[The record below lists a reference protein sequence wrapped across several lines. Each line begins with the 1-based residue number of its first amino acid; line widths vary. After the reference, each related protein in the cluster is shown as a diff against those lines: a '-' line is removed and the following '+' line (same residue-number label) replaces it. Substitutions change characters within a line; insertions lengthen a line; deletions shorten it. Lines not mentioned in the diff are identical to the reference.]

1 MDQHVIHRADALEKR
16 ERVAVTAEKDVLTV
30 VDALTRRGIGEC
42 RRAPSKRGPRFE
54 NEDARSFFREHSRR
68 RESREAAADDDHV
81 VLAASERRESR
92 GQRANIACAHKR
104 IAITA
109 RCGRGT
115 RILRPKTS

>member
-1 MDQHVIHRADALEKR
+1 MIRRADTLEKP

-30 VDALTRRGIGEC
+30 VDALTCRGIGEC

-54 NEDARSFFREHSRR
+54 NKDARSLFRQHSRR
-68 RESREAAADDDHV
+68 RKSREAAADDDRV
-81 VLAASERRESR
+81 VLALSERSESR
-92 GQRANIACAHKR
+92 RQWTNIACAHKR